1 MEFEF
6 NFGEKTLAQGIK
18 KNTAVYASVS
28 GVALP
33 LSHEELVFMERESGE
48 NHVMTHHVLQA
59 LSLCQNFKPIDEHV
73 LSISNNIPELSKQ
86 VQAIEQV
93 TSFLINKKLLIE
105 DKVWQESL
113 SQSSQQSATNSAG
126 IVIRVGQH
134 SSQLK
139 RQLHSLVKYQDK
151 FKTNFPVQIFDDSN
165 NEKLEKEFESICLEF
180 KNKLNITFFNK
191 AWQKQFIKMLKKEF
205 PKNCE
210 EIDWLLEKKENK
222 YTGGRVWN
230 FALLNNSGKKFLFFD
245 DDYIFESRVIGNES
259 QQLNLQDKNDLSVG
273 FSLSLSEIRE
283 SSVEYNKDILTT
295 MLNSCGQSVG
305 NWLSTSDIQF
315 MPFENLNLLELQR
328 INSLSVIKSVGNGS
342 WGSPRTDSNFWLYFL
357 QGNQKHEF
365 WKTRETYLDNI
376 EASNLMHYSQDY
388 EFLASARFVPSAID
402 NSNMMPFSVPFDQ
415 SEDHFFNAISLFCY
429 PDQVSL
435 HYPVMMGHIQ
445 GQNNKRMNTNHIAR
459 KPNFNKFIAD
469 FALTLIETTDAR
481 DPKLRLKTLANY
493 VMGLA
498 DSSDHNILNRLK
510 EYLSQIRSDMVL
522 TMQQQ
527 LAQSP
532 DAPVY
537 WQADVRELIEANGK
551 ALLQANV
558 PVLGDWADKTSE
570 QDCIDM
576 ARKELSDFAKAMQL
590 WPDIWEFCK
599 TTQ

>member
-6 NFGEKTLAQGIK
+6 NFGEKTLAEGIK

-33 LSHEELVFMERESGE
+33 LSHEELVFMNRESGE
-48 NHVMTHHVLQA
+48 NHVMTHHVLHA
-59 LSLCQNFKPIDEHV
+59 LSLCQNFKPIDQHV
-73 LSISNNIPELSKQ
+73 LNISNNIPELSQQ
-86 VQAIEQV
+86 VNAIEQV
-93 TSFLINKKLLIE
+93 TSFLINKNLLIE
-105 DKVWQESL
+105 DKDWQERL

-126 IVIRVGQH
+126 IVIRIGQQT
-134 SSQLK
+134 SQLK
-139 RQLHSLVKYQDK
+139 RQLHSLVKYQNK
-151 FKTNFPVQIFDDSN
+151 FKTNFPIQIFDDSN
-165 NEKLEKEFESICLEF
+165 NEKLEKEFELICLEF
-180 KNKLNITFFNK
+180 KKKLNITFFNK

-205 PKNCE
+205 PKNSE
-210 EIDWLLEKKENK
+210 EINWLLEKNENN

-259 QQLNLQDKNDLSVG
+259 KHLNLQDNNELSVG

-283 SSVEYNKDILTT
+283 SSIEYDVDILTT
-295 MLNSCGQSVG
+295 MLNSCGQTVG
-305 NWLSTSDIQF
+305 NWLSTTDIQF
-315 MPFENLNLLELQR
+315 IPFENLNLLELQR
-328 INSLSVIKSVGNGS
+328 IHSLSVIKSVGNGS

-357 QGNQKHEF
+357 QGQQKQEF

-402 NSNMMPFSVPFDQ
+402 NSNMMPFAVPFDL
-415 SEDHFFNAISLFCY
+415 SEDHFFNSVSLFCY

-435 HYPVMMGHIQ
+435 HCPVMMGHIQ
-445 GQNNKRMNTNHIAR
+445 GKNNKRLNTNHIAR
-459 KPNFNKFIAD
+459 KPNFNKFVAD
-469 FALTLIETTDAR
+469 FALTLIDSTDAQ

-498 DSSDHNILNRLK
+498 DSNDHNILNRLK

-551 ALLQANV
+551 ALLQASV
-558 PVLGDWADKTSE
+558 PVLGNWNDKISE
-570 QDCIDM
+570 QECIDL
-576 ARKELSDFAKAMQL
+576 ARKELTDFAKAMQL
-590 WPDIWEFCK
+590 WPDIWDFCK
-599 TTQ
+599 TSQ

>member
-33 LSHEELVFMERESGE
+33 LSREELVFMERESGE

-59 LSLCQNFKPIDEHV
+59 LSLCQNFKPIDQHV
-73 LSISNNIPELSKQ
+73 LNISNNIPELSQQ

-93 TSFLINKKLLIE
+93 TTFLINKKLLIE
-105 DKVWQESL
+105 DKIWQESL
-113 SQSSQQSATNSAG
+113 SQSSQQSATNAAG
-126 IVIRVGQH
+126 IVIRIGQQ
-134 SSQLK
+134 SSQLR

-151 FKTNFPVQIFDDSN
+151 FKTNFPVQIFDNSN
-165 NEKLEKEFESICLEF
+165 NEKLENKFESICLEF

-205 PKNCE
+205 PQNCDV
-210 EIDWLLEKKENK
+210 IDWLLEKKDNK
-222 YTGGRVWN
+222 YSGGRVWN

-245 DDYIFESRVIGNES
+245 DDYIFESRIIGNES
-259 QQLNLQDKNDLSVG
+259 QQLNLQDNNELSVG

-283 SSVEYNKDILTT
+283 SSIEYEKDILTT

-342 WGSPRTDSNFWLYFL
+342 WGSPRTYSNFWLYFL
-357 QGNQKHEF
+357 QGQQKQEF

-415 SEDHFFNAISLFCY
+415 SEDHFFNSISLFCY

-469 FALTLIETTDAR
+469 FALTLIETTDAQ

-522 TMQQQ
+522 TMQEQ
-527 LAQSP
+527 LARSP
-532 DAPVY
+532 EAPVY

-551 ALLQANV
+551 ALLKANV
-558 PVLGDWADKTSE
+558 PVLGDWDDETSE
-570 QDCIDM
+570 QDCIDLV
-576 ARKELSDFAKAMQL
+576 RKELSNFAKAMQL
-590 WPDIWEFCK
+590 WPNIWEFCK